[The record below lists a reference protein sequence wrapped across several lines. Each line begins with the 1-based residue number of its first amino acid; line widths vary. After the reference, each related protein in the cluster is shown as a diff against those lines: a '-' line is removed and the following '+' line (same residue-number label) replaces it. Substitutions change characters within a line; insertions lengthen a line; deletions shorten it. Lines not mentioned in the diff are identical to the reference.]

1 MRVNE
6 TSPKI
11 YGNTSTK
18 ASKEAFKTIIAI
30 VDAYDI
36 GKLIDLLPNH
46 GANTK
51 EAILFANELNE
62 FLINL
67 IIATTEN
74 NFFRH

>member
-18 ASKEAFKTIIAI
+18 ASKEAFKTIKQS
-30 VDAYDI
+30 VDVLTDI

-67 IIATTEN
+67 IIAT
-74 NFFRH
+74 HGK